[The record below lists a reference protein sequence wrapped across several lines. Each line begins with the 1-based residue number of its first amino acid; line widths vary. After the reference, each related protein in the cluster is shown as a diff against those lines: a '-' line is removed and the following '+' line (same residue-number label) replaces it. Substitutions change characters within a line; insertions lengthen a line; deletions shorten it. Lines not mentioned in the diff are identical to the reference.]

1 MNHPRSAFGAPPR
14 GGATSGPAKPVP
26 PWLLGSRGTLL
37 AGRAMRGGVLRAAAL
52 ALAALMPLAPHAQL
66 AVEQPSVAPLPAA
79 DAYRLYLVDPAMG
92 HLVDG
97 RLHVVDG
104 ASMKYL
110 ALIGTGF
117 AGTSVLSPD
126 RKTIYV
132 ATTYYSRLV
141 RGTRADVVEAYRS
154 DDLTF
159 QYEVEIP
166 PKHVQGLQMK
176 ALGATTPDGRFLL
189 LQNATPATSIS
200 VVDVQARRFVAEIE
214 TPGCYGVIPW
224 PGRPRRFSAL
234 CGDGT
239 LATYDLDDAGKLAG
253 TRVSAPFFQPDV
265 DPLFMHYELT
275 GDRLTL
281 VSYHGQVY
289 GVDLAGEQPAFV
301 PPWSLLD
308 AAARKQGWRPGG
320 YELFAIDAGRL
331 YVAMHDYGAEG
342 SHKNPAKEI
351 WVVDLKTQRR
361 VARMPGQAVI
371 SMAVSHGEAPRL
383 FALSGADNRL
393 LAWDLRRLVPPYKPL
408 ARSEPVGE
416 TPVYLAVH

>member
-1 MNHPRSAFGAPPR
+1 MTPTFRR
-14 GGATSGPAKPVP
+14 CC
-26 PWLLGSRGTLL
+26 
-37 AGRAMRGGVLRAAAL
+37 AAL
-52 ALAALMPLAPHAQL
+52 SLAVLAPLAARAQL
-66 AVEQPSVAPLPAA
+66 AVEQASTAPLPPA

-92 HLVDG
+92 HIVDG

-104 ASMKYL
+104 SSMKYL
-110 ALIGTGF
+110 ALVGTGY
-117 AGTSVLSPD
+117 AGTTVLSRD
-126 RKTIYV
+126 RKTIFV

-166 PKHVQGLQMK
+166 PKHVQGLQLK
-176 ALGATTPDGRFLL
+176 ALGAVTPDDRFLL

-200 VVDVQARRFVAEIE
+200 VVDVQNRRFVAEIE
-214 TPGCYGVIPW
+214 TPGCYGAIPW
-224 PGRPRRFSAL
+224 PSRPRRFSAV

-253 TRVSAPFFQPDV
+253 TRISAPFFQPDV
-265 DPLFMHYELT
+265 DPVFMHYQFV

-289 GVDLAGEQPAFV
+289 GIDLAGEQPAFA
-301 PPWSLLD
+301 PPWSLVD

-320 YELFAIDAGRL
+320 YELFAVDAGKL
-331 YVAMHDYGAEG
+331 YVAMHDHGAEG

-351 WVVDLKTQRR
+351 WVVDLATQRR
-361 VARMPGQAVI
+361 LARMPGQAVI
-371 SMAVSHGEAPRL
+371 SMAVSRGDAPRL

-393 LAWDLRRLVPPYKPL
+393 LSWDLHRLRAPYKPL

-416 TPVYLAVH
+416 TPVYLEVQ